1 VNPRRSHRAWLSA
14 AFVALILLPTAPA
27 LALAAAV
34 VAAGVFRGA
43 RSMVRRRDAAGSRDD
58 CLVLGIDSRGRTVRV
73 TDDELS
79 AHGLILGAS
88 GAGKTTTLVTILSNQ
103 IRRGRPVVAIDMKGS
118 PSFARELA
126 DAAAGAGR
134 PIKVFTLDGGA
145 HWNPLAHGNATEL
158 KDKLMS
164 TERFTEPHYMRAAE
178 RYVQTVLQVLARA
191 RPDRQ
196 PTLAAVVE
204 LMDHRRLAIALRDV
218 DRPLRERTQDYV
230 AGLTPDQLSAIRG
243 LQTRLAVL
251 TESHTGAFLAPPTV
265 PVAAIDVREAL
276 AGPDVVV
283 FSLNSSKYGKLA
295 SQVGTLVV
303 QDLVAASGDRL
314 DAASRGHSL
323 EPALIAID
331 EFSALGADHVIALL
345 ARGREPRTPTLV
357 ATQELAD
364 LDRAAPGFKDQVLG
378 VTAVKIVHRQDVP
391 DSARTI
397 AQMVGT
403 EEVWEETRQTGG
415 LMFGGFD
422 TGRGTRRL
430 TEKFIIHPNKIKT
443 LRTGEAVVISK
454 IGGSRART
462 VRVTPTRGQ
471 SPRPRPSTSD
481 RPPSA
486 DLGR

>member
-1 VNPRRSHRAWLSA
+1 MSQRQWHRYWLPV
-14 AFVALILLPTAPA
+14 AFLALILLPTAPA
-27 LALAAAV
+27 LGLAVAMVATGALSGGRFLIRRRPTAVARDDAV
-34 VAAGVFRGA
+34 V
-43 RSMVRRRDAAGSRDD
+43 
-58 CLVLGIDSRGRTVRV
+58 LGTDSRGRIVRLS
-73 TDDELS
+73 DNELS

-88 GAGKTTTLVTILSNQ
+88 GAGKTTTLVTILTDQ

-118 PSFARELA
+118 PSFARDLA
-126 DAAAGAGR
+126 DAAAAAGR
-134 PIKVFTLDGGA
+134 SLKVFTLDGGA

-178 RYVQTVLQVLARA
+178 RYVQTVLQVLAHA
-191 RPDRQ
+191 DTVPTRPYHDR
-196 PTLAAVVE
+196 PATLAAVVE
-204 LMDHRRLAIALRDV
+204 LMDHRRLAIALRDL
-218 DRPLRERTQDYV
+218 DRPLRERTQDYL

-251 TESHTGAFLAPPTV
+251 TESHTGAFLEPPADPQAP
-265 PVAAIDVREAL
+265 AIDVRDAL
-276 AGPDVVV
+276 SGTDVVV

-295 SQVGTLVV
+295 SQVGTLAV

-314 DAASRGHSL
+314 NQASRGRSL

-345 ARGREPRTPTLV
+345 ARGREPRTPVLV

-397 AQMVGT
+397 AQMAGT

-415 LMFGGFD
+415 RLFGGYD

-430 TEKFIIHPNKIKT
+430 TEKFIVHPNEIKT

-454 IGGSRART
+454 LRGARPRT
-462 VRVTPTRGQ
+462 VRVAP
-471 SPRPRPSTSD
+471 PR
-481 RPPSA
+481 RPPPPE
-486 DLGR
+486 LGG